1 MEQVPMVAVA
11 AGRGIIGDRYE
22 SGTGAYKKKPEVRN
36 LSLIS
41 EEALERANQ
50 QGWHDSFT
58 ASDTATWWFRWI
70 LKRSMR
76 RSTRNSP
83 SARSGYAAW
92 NCARLAADLPF
103 SAASPASPLPL
114 TASAVCVSVFSRM
127 VSSLK
132 AMTFDLLRKRQL
144 YSYRQISKW
153 PLRSTRRS
161 FLFQA
166 HSRWGG

>member
-58 ASDTATWWFRWI
+58 ASDTRRNLVVSVDPETLNAQVDKEFTIGQVWVRGMELCTPCGRPSLLCGKPGFAAAFNGIGGLRVRI
-70 LKRSMR
+70 L
-76 RSTRNSP
+76 TDGEF
-83 SARSGYAAW
+83 AEGDDI
-92 NCARLAADLPF
+92 RLAA
-103 SAASPASPLPL
+103 
-114 TASAVCVSVFSRM
+114 
-127 VSSLK
+127 
-132 AMTFDLLRKRQL
+132 
-144 YSYRQISKW
+144 
-153 PLRSTRRS
+153 
-161 FLFQA
+161 
-166 HSRWGG
+166 